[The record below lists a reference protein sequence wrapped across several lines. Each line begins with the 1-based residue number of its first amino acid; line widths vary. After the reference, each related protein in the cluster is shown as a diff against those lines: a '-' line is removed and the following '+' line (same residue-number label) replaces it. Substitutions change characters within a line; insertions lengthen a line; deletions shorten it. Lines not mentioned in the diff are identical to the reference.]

1 MRKKRIRRTLIYTDI
16 DCSRRIQRS
25 CIAHSGETYPR
36 TKRGSPRA
44 GSLRD
49 GRGEYSPSDG
59 RGARREAVAARRTD
73 RAHDV
78 GGRKLLVVGSRIDGQ
93 VQRQE
98 MVPAMRT
105 QFGPVERRT
114 FL

>member
-1 MRKKRIRRTLIYTDI
+1 MLNIDI
-16 DCSRRIQRS
+16 NCSRRIQRS
-25 CIAHSGETYPR
+25 RVAHSGETHSR

-44 GSLRD
+44 SSLRD
-49 GRGEYSPSDG
+49 GRGEYGASDG
-59 RGARREAVAARRTD
+59 RGARREAVAARRTN

-78 GGRKLLVVGSRIDGQ
+78 GGRELLAERSRTDGQ

-98 MVPAMRT
+98 MVSAMRT